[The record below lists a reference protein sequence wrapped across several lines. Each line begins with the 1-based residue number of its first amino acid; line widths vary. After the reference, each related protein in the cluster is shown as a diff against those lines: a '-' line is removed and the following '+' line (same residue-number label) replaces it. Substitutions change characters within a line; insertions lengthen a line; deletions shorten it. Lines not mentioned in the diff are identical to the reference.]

1 MGKEW
6 IPGKELFKT
15 VLCAKGPFFYEICEV
30 MKMKKILVLALA
42 LALALAGCGSDLP
55 SNGGIT
61 DFGQYTKEL
70 TDEELKEAMKGANND
85 IENRPDENICY
96 ITITCNTALESG
108 ELSEAMLEILPENG
122 VILENYEA
130 KYEDGE
136 SVFDVIARAVRDN
149 KIHMEY
155 SGTKSVPYIEGVANL
170 YEFDCGSL
178 SGWMYR
184 VNGWFPSFGM
194 GQYEV
199 ERGDSIELIY
209 TCDLGK
215 DVGDNY
221 MK

>member
-55 SNGGIT
+55 SSGGIT

-136 SVFDVIARAVRDN
+136 SVFDVIARAVREN

-194 GQYEV
+194 GQYKV

>member
-6 IPGKELFKT
+6 IPGIELFKT

-30 MKMKKILVLALA
+30 IKMKKILVLALA

-194 GQYEV
+194 GQYKV

>member
-6 IPGKELFKT
+6 IPGKELFKM

-30 MKMKKILVLALA
+30 IKMKKILVLALA

-136 SVFDVIARAVRDN
+136 SVFDVIARAVREN

-194 GQYEV
+194 GQYKV

>member
-30 MKMKKILVLALA
+30 MKMKKIFVLALA

-130 KYEDGE
+130 KYEDNE
-136 SVFDVIARAVRDN
+136 SVFDVIARAVREN

-194 GQYEV
+194 GQYKV

>member
-1 MGKEW
+1 
-6 IPGKELFKT
+6 
-15 VLCAKGPFFYEICEV
+15 
-30 MKMKKILVLALA
+30 MKKILVLALA

-194 GQYEV
+194 GQYKV

>member
-42 LALALAGCGSDLP
+42 LALAFAGCGSDLP

-194 GQYEV
+194 GQYKV